1 MKKTDDLPELTELAQ
16 HEIDRIKE
24 GFVFATEH
32 QRHDLH
38 RALLVAMNPE
48 HRTDN
53 STLVSFRTTI
63 TDKSLLKRFADE
75 ANTSVST
82 LVRNTIH
89 TAIPH
94 FYNK

>member
-1 MKKTDDLPELTELAQ
+1 MSDVIPPLSELAPQ
-16 HEIDRIKE
+16 EMDRIKE

-38 RALLVAMNPE
+38 RALLIAMNPE

-53 STLVSFRTTI
+53 STLVSFRTST
-63 TDKSLLKRFADE
+63 TDKALLKRFADD

-82 LVRNTIH
+82 ACTR
-89 TAIPH
+89 
-94 FYNK
+94 

>member
-1 MKKTDDLPELTELAQ
+1 MKTDDDLPELSELAK

-38 RALLVAMNPE
+38 RALLIAMNPE
-48 HRTDN
+48 HLTDN
-53 STLVSFRTTI
+53 STLVSFRTST
-63 TDKSLLKRFADE
+63 TDKALLKRFADD

-82 LVRNTIH
+82 LCRNTIH
-89 TAIPH
+89 IAIPH

>member
-1 MKKTDDLPELTELAQ
+1 MSDVIPSLSELADQ
-16 HEIDRIKE
+16 EMERIKE

-38 RALLVAMNPE
+38 RALLIAMNPE

-53 STLVSFRTTI
+53 STLVSFRTST
-63 TDKSLLKRFADE
+63 TDKALLKRFADD
-75 ANTSVST
+75 ANTSIST
-82 LVRNTIH
+82 LCRNTIH